1 MKQAANYSLVK
12 IADSFN
18 ILPYGQNIANHRRGV
33 RLNDTGIF
41 LWNLL
46 AQERSKEE
54 LFELFIRHYEAEPE
68 EVDSMRADFN
78 SFLYWIRNSSSS
90 SV

>member
-12 IADSFN
+12 IADSFY
-18 ILPYGQNIANHRRGV
+18 ILPYGQNIADHRRGV

-54 LFELFIRHYEAEPE
+54 LFELFIRQN
-68 EVDSMRADFN
+68 RK
-78 SFLYWIRNSSSS
+78 R
-90 SV
+90 